1 MTVAWRGIVA
11 SSLDWEQARASF
23 DAAVKGLTPSLRGRR
38 PRNYPHSAWELLE
51 HIRLAQADLLAFMID
66 PNYTAPKWPDDYWPA
81 SAAPPS
87 TAAWARSVKAVRSDC
102 RRLQRFT
109 RTAKLDLTKKIP
121 WGNGQTY
128 LRTVLVAIDHMSY
141 HVGQLIAVRILL
153 DAWH

>member
-81 SAAPPS
+81 SPAPPS

-153 DAWH
+153 GAWH

>member
-11 SSLDWEQARASF
+11 SSLDWEQAHASF
-23 DAAVKGLTPSLRGRR
+23 DAAVKGLPPSRRGRR

-66 PNYTAPKWPDDYWPA
+66 PNYSAPKWPDGYWPA
-81 SAAPPS
+81 SPAPPS
-87 TAAWARSVKAVRSDC
+87 TAAWARSVQAVRSDC

-109 RTAKLDLTKKIP
+109 QTAKLDLTKKIP
-121 WGNGQTY
+121 SGNGQTY
-128 LRTVLVAIDHMSY
+128 LRTILVAIDHMSY

>member
-11 SSLDWEQARASF
+11 SSLDWEQAHASF
-23 DAAVKGLTPSLRGRR
+23 DAAVKGLPPSRRGRR

-66 PNYTAPKWPDDYWPA
+66 PNYSAPKWPDGYWPA

-102 RRLQRFT
+102 RRLRRFT
-109 RTAKLDLTKKIP
+109 QTAKLDLTKKIP

-128 LRTVLVAIDHMSY
+128 LRTILVAIDHMSY